1 MSEITFIV
9 TEESDGGG
17 YAARAHWPDGN
28 RSLFTEG
35 DTREELLANV
45 REAVE
50 VAFDEGEPRPKLIH
64 LHFVRDEVV
73 AA

>member
-9 TEESDGGG
+9 TEEPDGGG
-17 YAARAHWPDGN
+17 FTARAHWPDGN

-45 REAVE
+45 REVVE
-50 VAFDEGEPRPKLIH
+50 VSFDDGEPKPKLIH